1 MHIRLHNENLL
12 KIFYF
17 PIVISEIK
25 YIFAVLIIQKNKI

>member
-17 PIVISEIK
+17 PIAVSEIR
-25 YIFAVLIIQKNKI
+25 YIFDVLIIQKNKI